1 MKLPKKSLESVENKK
16 QFLADLD
23 EWLKVESATRKNCA
37 DIQKRTENPLIRMI
51 AEIIRRDSKTH
62 IQVLQLI
69 RDSLTKQAISLTPD
83 ELAEIWDL
91 LEGHLEIEQKSVDM
105 AERAMRNSRIFVIR
119 HLLTYLLEDESKH
132 VKLLNQLEDFKRKL
146 YPYL

>member
-1 MKLPKKSLESVENKK
+1 MPTKSLESVENRE

-23 EWLKVESATRKNCA
+23 EWLKVEAETRKNCSK
-37 DIQKRTENPLIRMI
+37 IQKSTKNALVQLV

-62 IQVLQLI
+62 IEVLKLI
-69 RDSLTKQAISLTPD
+69 RKSLTEKAVSLTPD

-91 LEGHLEIEQKSVDM
+91 VDHHREIEQKSVNM
-105 AERAMRNSRIFVIR
+105 AENAIRNSRLFVIR
-119 HLLTYLLEDESKH
+119 HLLTYMVEDEMKH
-132 VKLLNQLEDFKRKL
+132 LKLLNQLDDFKRNL

>member
-1 MKLPKKSLESVENKK
+1 MPRKSLESVENRER
-16 QFLADLD
+16 FLSDLE
-23 EWLKVESATRKNCA
+23 EWLKVEAATRKRCSEV
-37 DIQKRTENPLIRMI
+37 QKKTENPLIQMV

-62 IQVLQLI
+62 IQVLKLI
-69 RDSLTKQAISLTPD
+69 RESLTKQAISLTPE

-91 LEGHLEIEQKSVDM
+91 LDGHREIEQQAVDM
-105 AERAMRNSRIFVIR
+105 AQKALRDSRIFVIR

-132 VKLLNQLEDFKRKL
+132 LKLLNQLEDFKRKI

>member
-1 MKLPKKSLESVENKK
+1 MPTKSLESVENRE

-23 EWLKVESATRKNCA
+23 EWLKVEAETRKNCSK
-37 DIQKRTENPLIRMI
+37 IQKSTKNPLVQLV

-62 IQVLQLI
+62 IEVLKLI
-69 RDSLTKQAISLTPD
+69 RKSLTEKAVSLTPD

-91 LEGHLEIEQKSVDM
+91 VEHHREIEQKSVNM
-105 AERAMRNSRIFVIR
+105 AENAIRNSRLFVIR
-119 HLLTYLLEDESKH
+119 HLLTYMVEDEMKH
-132 VKLLNQLEDFKRKL
+132 LKLLNQLDDFKRNL

>member
-1 MKLPKKSLESVENKK
+1 MPKRSLESVENKE

-23 EWLKVESATRKNCA
+23 EWLTVEAVTRKKCSEV
-37 DIQKRTENPLIRMI
+37 QKKTENPLIKMV

-62 IQVLQLI
+62 IQVLELI
-69 RDSLTKQAISLTPD
+69 RDSLTKKAISLTPD

-91 LEGHLEIEQKSVDM
+91 LDSHRDMEQKAVDM
-105 AERAMRNSRIFVIR
+105 AEQALRNSRIFVIR

-132 VKLLNQLEDFKRKL
+132 LKLLNQLEDFKRQL

>member
-1 MKLPKKSLESVENKK
+1 MPRKSLESVENRE
-16 QFLADLD
+16 QFLSDLED
-23 EWLKVESATRKNCA
+23 WLKVEAATRKRSA
-37 DIQKRTENPLIRMI
+37 EVQKKTRNPLINMV

-62 IQVLQLI
+62 IEVLNLI
-69 RDSLTKQAISLTPD
+69 KESLTKKAIALTPD

-91 LEGHLEIEQKSVDM
+91 LDGHRELEQKSVDM
-105 AERAMRNSRIFVIR
+105 AERALRDSRIFVIR

-132 VKLLNQLEDFKRKL
+132 LKLLNQLEDFKRKI